1 MSDKPTPIKDA
12 LAPFSGA
19 ADTLTDSHPPDFI
32 LRSSDGV
39 DFHVHRE
46 ILKFASDCF
55 DAMFSV
61 AGSDGDPT
69 ALLRD
74 GKPILVLP
82 EPESALYR
90 LLCPAYP
97 ARSPEQYTL
106 GVEDLDG
113 LVAVHEAAHKYQ
125 FICVQRLIERML
137 DNPTLIDAQPH
148 RLFVTRAALRSPQ
161 SGSKGG
167 AVNLEVP
174 SVSYSGIRRNATSDL
189 GGRPQTLR
197 IS

>member
-46 ILKFASDCF
+46 ILKFTSDCF
-55 DAMFSV
+55 DGIFSV
-61 AGSDGDPT
+61 ASGDGDPT

-82 EPESALYR
+82 EPESVLYR
-90 LLCPAYP
+90 LLCLAYP
-97 ARSPEQYTL
+97 VRSPEQYTL

-113 LVAVHEAAHKYQ
+113 LLAVHEAAHKYQ
-125 FICVQRLIERML
+125 FIYVQRLIERML
-137 DNPTLIDAQPH
+137 DNPLH
-148 RLFVTRAALRSPQ
+148 AL
-161 SGSKGG
+161 
-167 AVNLEVP
+167 A
-174 SVSYSGIRRNATSDL
+174 
-189 GGRPQTLR
+189 
-197 IS
+197 